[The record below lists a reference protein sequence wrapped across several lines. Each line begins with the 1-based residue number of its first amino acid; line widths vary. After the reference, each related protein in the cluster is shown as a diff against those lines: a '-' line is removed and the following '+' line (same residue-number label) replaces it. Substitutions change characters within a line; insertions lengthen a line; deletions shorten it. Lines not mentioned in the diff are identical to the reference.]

1 MKKLILL
8 VSIFLASGCSKTLTC
23 TNESKDNN
31 STQKSEVI
39 IKFDGD
45 KPTEMKTNIIF
56 KTDSEETFNTYKK
69 NFEKVLETMDIEGDI
84 STGKNEITL
93 TFSEKYNDDAKIID
107 GTNDY
112 KNIREYFSNNGYT
125 CR

>member
-69 NFEKVLETMDIEGDI
+69 
-84 STGKNEITL
+84 KNTIFTL
-93 TFSEKYNDDAKIID
+93 
-107 GTNDY
+107 
-112 KNIREYFSNNGYT
+112 YFSLSLHLYDSFILNFSILQLINL
-125 CR
+125 

>member
-23 TNESKDNN
+23 TNESKDNS

-56 KTDSEETFNTYKK
+56 KTDSEETFDKYKN

-84 STGKNEITL
+84 STGENEITL

-112 KNIREYFSNNGYT
+112 KNIKEYFSNNGYT

>member
-1 MKKLILL
+1 
-8 VSIFLASGCSKTLTC
+8 
-23 TNESKDNN
+23 
-31 STQKSEVI
+31 
-39 IKFDGD
+39 
-45 KPTEMKTNIIF
+45 MKTNIIF
-56 KTDSEETFNTYKK
+56 KTDSEENFNTYKK

-84 STGKNEITL
+84 STGENEITL

>member
-1 MKKLILL
+1 M
-8 VSIFLASGCSKTLTC
+8 VQIFLVQLIQA
-23 TNESKDNN
+23 
-31 STQKSEVI
+31 
-39 IKFDGD
+39 
-45 KPTEMKTNIIF
+45 
-56 KTDSEETFNTYKK
+56 
-69 NFEKVLETMDIEGDI
+69 KVTMDIEGDI
-84 STGKNEITL
+84 STGENEITL

>member
-1 MKKLILL
+1 
-8 VSIFLASGCSKTLTC
+8 
-23 TNESKDNN
+23 
-31 STQKSEVI
+31 
-39 IKFDGD
+39 
-45 KPTEMKTNIIF
+45 
-56 KTDSEETFNTYKK
+56 
-69 NFEKVLETMDIEGDI
+69 MDIEGDI
-84 STGKNEITL
+84 STGENEITL

>member
-56 KTDSEETFNTYKK
+56 KTDSEENFNTYKK
-69 NFEKVLETMDIEGDI
+69 LLSEYMRLDVPEIDIE
-84 STGKNEITL
+84 K
-93 TFSEKYNDDAKIID
+93 F
-107 GTNDY
+107 
-112 KNIREYFSNNGYT
+112 
-125 CR
+125 